1 MSTINVNSGDET
13 EIKPLQTE
21 SKSLRRIGVFAFL
34 FLFVGV
40 GGWLYTASI
49 EGAVIASG
57 TVSVL
62 GKPKTIQHLDGGI
75 VAEIKVKNGDMV
87 QEGDVLI
94 RLDET
99 MLKSNID
106 IYQNRLREAVSR
118 RDRLKAE
125 EFGRTTIKWDESIFD
140 ELSMEPESDF
150 RQGQMKMLRAR
161 ASTRQGQV
169 LQLAE
174 KVDQF
179 NNQIQGLRA
188 LRQSKVAQKNILNQ
202 ELLGLKVLQKDG
214 YASDNRVLAL
224 ERQVQDITGQLAEHD
239 AEVARVRNSIAETR
253 IQMSQVSREFEQSVL
268 SELREVELSIK
279 DMEQQILATQQ
290 QLNRIEIKAPT
301 SGVIHELGIFTI
313 NGVIGPGAPV
323 MQIVPQN
330 QKMEF
335 EVNLEPQFIDEIFIG
350 QDARVM
356 FSAFNTRTTPEL
368 NATVS
373 RISPSTIVNAETGMG
388 FYVVNVTVSS
398 EELARLNGQQLLP
411 GMPVEVFVTTQGRS
425 PLNYLIKPLT
435 DNIRRSMREQ

>member
-1 MSTINVNSGDET
+1 MSTININGGDES

-21 SKSLRRIGVFAFL
+21 SKALRRFGVFSFL

-40 GGWLYTASI
+40 GSWLYTASI

-99 MLKSNID
+99 LLRSNLD

-125 EFGRTTIKWDESIFD
+125 ELGRSTIIWDESVFD
-140 ELSMEPESDF
+140 KLGIESESEF

-161 ASTRQGQV
+161 SSTRQGQV
-169 LQLAE
+169 LQLME

-179 NNQIQGLRA
+179 ENQIQGLQA
-188 LRQSKVAQKNILNQ
+188 LRQSKVAQKAILNK
-202 ELLGLKVLQKDG
+202 ELAGLKILQKDG

-224 ERQVQDITGQLAEHD
+224 ERQVQDITGQLAEHN
-239 AEVARVRNSIAETR
+239 AEVSRVRNSITETR
-253 IQMSQVSREFEQSVL
+253 IQMSQVGREFEQSVL
-268 SELREVELSIK
+268 TELREVELSIK

-290 QLNRIEIKAPT
+290 QLIRVEIKAPT
-301 SGVIHELGIFTI
+301 AGMIHELGIFTI
-313 NGVIGPGAPV
+313 SGVIGPGAPV
-323 MQIVPQN
+323 MQIIPQN

-335 EVNLEPQFIDEIFIG
+335 EVNLEPQFIDEIYIG

-368 NATVS
+368 NAKVS

-388 FYVVNVTVSS
+388 FYVVNVAVST
-398 EELARLNGQQLLP
+398 EELERLNGQQLVP

-435 DNIRRSMREQ
+435 DNIRRSLREE